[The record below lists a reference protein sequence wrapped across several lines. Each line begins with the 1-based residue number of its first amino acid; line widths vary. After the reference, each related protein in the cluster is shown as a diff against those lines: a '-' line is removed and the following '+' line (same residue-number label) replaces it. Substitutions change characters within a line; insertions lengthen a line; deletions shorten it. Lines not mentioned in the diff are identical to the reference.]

1 MVLGF
6 LIDVYSTQNGDPLQI
21 RNTTLNGLLGDRALI
36 GEWGADILLDI
47 NSDYL
52 IYINKLH

>member
-36 GEWGADILLDI
+36 GEWGLIP
-47 NSDYL
+47 YL
-52 IYINKLH
+52 T